1 MKKILLFSLA
11 ILFALVSFSQSPNS
25 FKYQTVVRNS
35 SGNVIANQ
43 NVSFQISILQGS
55 ASSSPVY
62 TETHYVTTNDFG
74 LVNLNI
80 GEGSTNDDF
89 YLIDWSWGPYYIQI
103 ELDEN
108 GGSSYSLMGTS
119 QLLSVPY
126 AMYAKD
132 VENKDDADADP
143 YNETVYSATLNGNN
157 LEIYDASGTTFVDL
171 SSLDQSGMNVDD
183 ADADPNNELQTL
195 SLSSNTL
202 SLSDGGS
209 VSLAQYSNL
218 WQQNGTDIYYNNGW
232 VGVGT
237 DSPSGKMVVQG
248 DAGVDPDSALFEV
261 KNKDGQTIFAVYDG
275 GVRIWVDDTGTKAN
289 TDKGGFAVGG
299 YRLNKSISNEYL
311 RISPDSVRLYFDN
324 QTTSGTGHTG
334 GFAIKSFNGVTKS
347 GNTGIMYL
355 QEDNYFIGENS
366 GINLTS
372 GTNNS
377 TFGYEAGQ
385 QLTNGY
391 NNVFI
396 GYQAGKADSIGTN
409 NNFIGNQAG
418 YSNSNGT
425 FNNFIGN
432 TSGYSNT
439 TGNQNNFM
447 GDRSGYNNTTGMYNT
462 FIGDDA
468 GYTNTIGQANNFFG
482 SSAGWTNDSGSYN
495 NFIGYQTGY
504 LNVSGSND
512 NFIGYQAGYNNTT
525 GNSNNF
531 IGYMAGYSNATG
543 NSNNFIGYQAG
554 ISNSNGDENNFI
566 GYQAGYNNSNG
577 SRNNYIGYQV
587 GYSNV
592 DGSENNIIGY
602 QASYN
607 NQHGDENCIMG
618 YQAGYSSYTGKRNVF
633 IGYHAAYSSTG
644 SGNYKDNIIIGDSAG
659 LINSSYS
666 NIFIGNNAGMN
677 NVAYENVYI
686 GKDCGKYGTTGQYN
700 TYIGTEAGINATGSL
715 NTFFGNGCGK
725 NTSGDYNSY
734 YGLDAGSA
742 NTTGAGNVHIGT
754 RAGGSNET
762 GDNNTTLGYYASI
775 FGDLTNSMALGAGA
789 TVTANNTV
797 IIGNSSI
804 ITIGG
809 YAEWTNVSDK
819 RFKTNI
825 KDNVAGLDF
834 ILKLEPVTYNLDINK
849 INDFNGG
856 NTKNFKINNDKSNIT
871 YTGFLAQDVEKVAK
885 EIGYDFSGIDTPEN
899 DNDHYGLRYAT
910 FVVPLVKAVQ
920 EQQEIIET
928 QKTELELL
936 KQELKSLS
944 EKVNKLEN
952 K

>member
-1 MKKILLFSLA
+1 MKKILFFTVA

-25 FKYQTVVRNS
+25 FKYQTVVRDF
-35 SGNVIANQ
+35 SGNVMANQ

-55 ASSSPVY
+55 ASGSSVY
-62 TETHYVTTNDFG
+62 TETHDITTNDFG

-80 GEGSTNDDF
+80 GEGYTSDDF
-89 YLIDWSWGPYYIQI
+89 YLIDWSYGPYFIQI

-143 YNETVYSATLNGNN
+143 YNETIYSATLNGNN
-157 LEIYDASGTTFVDL
+157 LEINDASGTTIVDL
-171 SSLDQSGMNVDD
+171 SNLDQSGMNVDD
-183 ADADPNNELQTL
+183 NDADPNNELQTL

-202 SLSDGGS
+202 GLTNGGS

-218 WQQNGTDIYYNNGW
+218 WQQNGTDIYYNDGW
-232 VGVGT
+232 VGIGT

-248 DAGVDPDSALFEV
+248 DATVDPDSALFEV

-275 GVRIWVDDTGTKAN
+275 GVRIWVDDTGTKSN

-311 RISPDSVRLYFDN
+311 RISPDSVRMYFDN

-366 GINLTS
+366 GINLT
-372 GTNNS
+372 GGLNNS

-385 QLTNGY
+385 QLTDGF

-396 GYQAGKADSIGTN
+396 GYQAGKADSTGTN

-418 YSNSNGT
+418 YSNSEGT
-425 FNNFIGN
+425 YNNFIGN

-468 GYTNTIGQANNFFG
+468 GYTNTIGLANNFFG
-482 SSAGWTNDSGSYN
+482 SSAGWSNDSGSYN
-495 NFIGYQTGY
+495 NFIGYQTGFS
-504 LNVSGSND
+504 NISGNNN
-512 NFIGYQAGYNNTT
+512 NFIGYQAGYYNTT
-525 GNSNNF
+525 GYSNNF
-531 IGYMAGYSNATG
+531 IGYQAGYTNSTG

-554 ISNSNGDENNFI
+554 NSNTTGDGNNFL
-566 GYQAGYNNSNG
+566 GYQAGYSNTTG
-577 SRNNYIGYQV
+577 T
-587 GYSNV
+587 
-592 DGSENNIIGY
+592 EN
-602 QASYN
+602 
-607 NQHGDENCIMG
+607 DFLG
-618 YQAGYSSYTGKRNVF
+618 YQAGYSSFQGSRNIF
-633 IGYHAAYSSTG
+633 IGYH
-644 SGNYKDNIIIGDSAG
+644 SGYGALGTSLKDNIFIGDSAG
-659 LINSSYS
+659 LSNNSFS
-666 NIFIGNNAGMN
+666 NIFIGNNAGQN
-677 NVAYENVYI
+677 NTQYENIYI
-686 GKDCGKYGTTGQYN
+686 GNNCGRNGTTGQYN
-700 TYIGTEAGINATGSL
+700 TYIGTEIGINSTGSL
-715 NTFFGNGCGK
+715 NTYVGNACARN
-725 NTSGDYNSY
+725 NTTGGYNVFMGTSAGINNTTGDYNVFIGEY
-734 YGLDAGSA
+734 AGVS
-742 NTTGAGNVHIGT
+742 NEVGAYNVHVGYSTGNWDADDTNTVAIGSNVYMFASNT
-754 RAGGSNET
+754 ARIGDGNMTSIGGSV
-762 GDNNTTLGYYASI
+762 DWTTI
-775 FGDLTNSMALGAGA
+775 
-789 TVTANNTV
+789 
-797 IIGNSSI
+797 
-804 ITIGG
+804 
-809 YAEWTNVSDK
+809 SDK
-819 RFKTNI
+819 RYKKNI
-825 KDNVAGLDF
+825 SEDVVGLDF
-834 ILKLEPVTYNLDINK
+834 IMKLTPVTYNLDLNK
-849 INDFNGG
+849 L
-856 NTKNFKINNDKSNIT
+856 NTFKDKKIPVNQEKAKKIYS
-871 YTGFLAQDVEKVAK
+871 GFLAQDVEEVAK
-885 EIGYDFSGIDTPEN
+885 EVGYDFSGVDKPKS
-899 DNDHYGLRYAT
+899 DKDRYGLRYSA

-936 KQELKSLS
+936 KQELKNLS
-944 EKVNKLEN
+944 KKVDQLEN

>member
-1 MKKILLFSLA
+1 MKKILFFTVA
-11 ILFALVSFSQSPNS
+11 ILFALASFSQSPNS
-25 FKYQTVVRNS
+25 FKYQTVVRDF
-35 SGNVIANQ
+35 SGNVMANQ

-55 ASSSPVY
+55 ASGSSVY
-62 TETHYVTTNDFG
+62 TETHSITTNDFG
-74 LVNLNI
+74 LVNINI
-80 GEGSTNDDF
+80 GEGSTSDDF
-89 YLIDWSWGPYYIQI
+89 YSIDWSLGPYFIQI

-108 GGSSYSLMGTS
+108 GGTSYSLMGTS

-143 YNETVYSATLNGNN
+143 FNETVYSATLNGNN
-157 LEIYDASGTTFVDL
+157 LEINDASGTTIVDL
-171 SSLDQSGMNVDD
+171 SSLDQSGMSVDD
-183 ADADPNNELQTL
+183 NDADPNNELQTL

-202 SLSDGGS
+202 GLTNGGS

-218 WQQNGTDIYYNNGW
+218 WQQNGTDIYYNDGW

-248 DAGVDPDSALFEV
+248 DASVDPDSALFEV

-311 RISPDSVRLYFDN
+311 RISPDSVRMYFDN

-366 GINLTS
+366 GINLAS
-372 GTNNS
+372 GLNNS

-385 QLTNGY
+385 QLTDGY

-396 GYQAGKADSIGTN
+396 GYQAGKADSTGTN

-418 YSNSNGT
+418 YSNTEGT

-468 GYTNTIGQANNFFG
+468 GYSNTVGLANNFFG
-482 SSAGWTNDSGSYN
+482 SSAGWTNDTGSYN
-495 NFIGYQTGY
+495 NFIGYQAGYNSTKGDNNNFIGYQAGFSNTLGTNNNIIGYMAGYNNTTG
-504 LNVSGSND
+504 NSN

-531 IGYMAGYSNATG
+531 IGY
-543 NSNNFIGYQAG
+543 QAG
-554 ISNSNGDENNFI
+554 MSNTNGN
-566 GYQAGYNNSNG
+566 
-577 SRNNYIGYQV
+577 
-587 GYSNV
+587 
-592 DGSENNIIGY
+592 ENNIIGY
-602 QASYN
+602 QAAYS
-607 NQHGDENCIMG
+607 NQVGNENCVFG
-618 YQAGYSSYTGKRNVF
+618 YQAGFTSTQGNRNIL
-633 IGYHAAYSSTG
+633 IGYHSAYSTMGGVS
-644 SGNYKDNIIIGDSAG
+644 YQDNIMIGDSAG
-659 LINSSYS
+659 LNNDAYS
-666 NIFIGNNAGMN
+666 NIFIGNNAGQN
-677 NVAYENVYI
+677 NIAYENVYI
-686 GKDCGKYGTTGQYN
+686 GKDCAKDAFIGQYN
-700 TYIGTEAGINATGSL
+700 TYIGTQAGMHASGSL
-715 NTFFGNGCGK
+715 NTFTGNSCGLNTTGDYNAYYGLGAGENYTSGAYNTIIGTYSGGT
-725 NTSGDYNSY
+725 NTSGSY
-734 YGLDAGSA
+734 
-742 NTTGAGNVHIGT
+742 
-754 RAGGSNET
+754 
-762 GDNNTTLGYYASI
+762 NTTLGFQSEI
-775 FGDLTNSMALGAGA
+775 NGDYENSMALGAGA
-789 TVTANNTV
+789 SVDDNNTV
-797 IIGNSSI
+797 IIGNAMVT
-804 ITIGG
+804 TIGG
-809 YAEWTNVSDK
+809 YADWTNVSDK

-849 INDFNGG
+849 IKDFNGTD
-856 NTKNFKINNDKSNIT
+856 NKDLKINSEKSKIT
-871 YTGFLAQDVEKVAK
+871 YTGFLAQDVEKAAK
-885 EIGYDFSGIDTPEN
+885 ELGFDFSGVDAPQNEK
-899 DNDHYGLRYAT
+899 DHYGLRYAT

-920 EQQEIIET
+920 EQQEIIEN
-928 QKTELELL
+928 QKSELELL
-936 KQELKSLS
+936 KQELKNLS
-944 EKVNKLEN
+944 EKVNQLEN